1 MPTQDDILNA
11 LRAVKYPGYSRDI
24 VSFGLVKNVAVNQG
38 AVSVLIEL
46 TTGAPEHI
54 RQIKEEAER
63 ALKQLAGIG
72 SLHVEVRAA
81 AGAKPSAQNPWANQN
96 KVPGISRIIAVA
108 SGK

>member
-46 TTGAPEHI
+46 TTGTPANVQ
-54 RQIKEEAER
+54 QIKEEAER
-63 ALKQLAGIG
+63 VLKHLPGVG
-72 SLHVEVRAA
+72 SLHVDVRAA
-81 AGAKPSAQNPWANQN
+81 AAAKPSAQNPWANRN
-96 KVPGISRIIAVA
+96 KVPGI
-108 SGK
+108 